1 MADAACCCNA
11 LCCRVAMQV
20 FVEQSMPIIDY
31 YEKFGKVRQISA
43 DRSPD
48 EIYKDVEALF
58 KDF

>member
-1 MADAACCCNA
+1 
-11 LCCRVAMQV
+11 MQV